1 VQRPHHRGQAGGD
14 WPRTS
19 FLQPTN
25 AVYDTVVCVEA
36 IEYFCYISRNKVDQ
50 LYQQLDPQADYEVT
64 EQTQQQT
71 DVKTDWKIG
80 QVLTLFSAGRSYG
93 KSSVLQ
99 REAKVKRTYLE
110 KLEQVMRALARDA
123 SIPDISDLEAK
134 GHVPSPH
141 YHYTGRFRISKPIVE
156 PFTDAVVTLT
166 SPIGA
171 RTLLLD
177 CSLRNFSEGPQPDGT
192 FALNSANARFF
203 RQDLELTM
211 TTVFLLLAE
220 QEHRVIG
227 SPLFLKLSLSSTD
240 RMTML

>member
-1 VQRPHHRGQAGGD
+1 M
-14 WPRTS
+14 
-19 FLQPTN
+19 F
-25 AVYDTVVCVEA
+25 CVDA
-36 IEYFCYISRNKVDQ
+36 IEYFCYVSRNKVDQ

-99 REAKVKRTYLE
+99 REAKIKRTYLE
-110 KLEQVMRALARDA
+110 KLEHVMRALARDT
-123 SIPDISDLEAK
+123 SIPHMSDLELE
-134 GHVPSPH
+134 GHEPSAY
-141 YHYTGRFRISKPIVE
+141 YHYTGRFRISE
-156 PFTDAVVTLT
+156 PALEPLTDAVVTVT
-166 SPIGA
+166 SSIGA

-192 FALNSANARFF
+192 FAINSANARFF
-203 RQDLELTM
+203 RQGLELTM

-227 SPLFLKLSLSSTD
+227 SPLFLKLSLPSAD
-240 RMTML
+240 RLTIL